1 MLKTLTGLA
10 IIAVLALTAWLLPG
24 GVAPLDNAWRYLSH
38 GGWHH
43 AGRLGA
49 LSLEEQRWAA
59 IAWRYFQNNNQ
70 PASALVNGQDN
81 YPVIGSGQIGDT
93 LVALVAARRLG
104 LLDEA
109 GFDQRLS
116 TLLATLSRLPL
127 TEQGLPNRYYD
138 TQHLTMVNAAHQPS
152 GDSWS
157 AVGIAR
163 LLLGLRLVTI
173 EAPQYGEFVDRLLLG
188 WNFCPLLDAQGRLLD
203 GERRDGR
210 WQTQPITDVAQ
221 SQYAAAAMGLW
232 GFDAQRS
239 ANPPYKTII
248 IGPNQVDVGTRD
260 PRLGGGNLSADGI
273 PYLLAGLEFNWT
285 PPGKA
290 ALSLHDLRQRAQA
303 VYQAQAWRW
312 QSQGVLTAR
321 ASYVLNQAPWRIDN
335 AIFANGYPW
344 NVLTETG
351 QYRPELALI
360 ATRAV
365 FGLWVLWDSPYT
377 DALMRLGRFPYD
389 EQRGWYEGRFENNAQ
404 YNPALTLTT
413 NAMVLEALLYK
424 VNNGP
429 LIPRLPAAKGYLDSL
444 LREPLNWPRHCL
456 PQEGRQP

>member
-1 MLKTLTGLA
+1 M
-10 IIAVLALTAWLLPG
+10 
-24 GVAPLDNAWRYLSH
+24 
-38 GGWHH
+38 
-43 AGRLGA
+43 
-49 LSLEEQRWAA
+49 
-59 IAWRYFQNNNQ
+59 
-70 PASALVNGQDN
+70 
-81 YPVIGSGQIGDT
+81 
-93 LVALVAARRLG
+93 
-104 LLDEA
+104 
-109 GFDQRLS
+109 
-116 TLLATLSRLPL
+116 
-127 TEQGLPNRYYD
+127 
-138 TQHLTMVNAAHQPS
+138 
-152 GDSWS
+152 
-157 AVGIAR
+157 
-163 LLLGLRLVTI
+163 GLR
-173 EAPQYGEFVDRLLLG
+173 
-188 WNFCPLLDAQGRLLD
+188 CP
-203 GERRDGR
+203 
-210 WQTQPITDVAQ
+210 
-221 SQYAAAAMGLW
+221 
-232 GFDAQRS
+232 AQRQS
-239 ANPPYKTII
+239 PYKTII

-321 ASYVLNQAPWRIDN
+321 ASYVLNQAPWRVDN

-429 LIPRLPAAKGYLDSL
+429 LIPRLPAAKGYLDRL